1 MSSVSKLQGALSII
15 SNENVLAL
23 AHLNFDFSLFKVDA
37 PKEFQGLGATLST
50 QRRDE
55 AEAGSSHRTARRV
68 GALFEQILPKTPELV
83 RAYGERASA
92 ISKMPDVN
100 PKGSRSHGIFER
112 QVGADGTSI
121 WAAATSGS
129 SAIAVHL
136 LACML
141 ARIWTADKATS
152 VWVEIIEQRQ
162 AAIRRTCDGSESHHW
177 STLLAAEQQIS
188 RKELANWDASA
199 RAWLRRADEAKAY
212 QQTQLM
218 LIVKNVN
225 LNVNNVG
232 DTYES
237 VMQAW
242 DIAMTTMEKLLKGMP
257 HLVHNGAILLGI
269 SSWHIYPNL
278 NVLSSG
284 QKEILLKDE
293 LVPVG
298 GILTIGLK
306 DMTRKTDD
314 GVRWSLPLA
323 HLRFYGEPVISSGA
337 ISQATERVSV
347 DDFLQVVLGS
357 VLASWGFTT
366 PATAKSAVIVLSEM
380 WRFMQRSVAQLE
392 AENQE
397 LLQRL
402 ATMSDFEKSG
412 PQRGRKRKRRTGR
425 LAAISKEVYNNP
437 EMVQL
442 EEEARHARLNANN
455 KLLKDLNGIIEG
467 NRSWP
472 ILLAATAD
480 LFVQSKGIK
489 RQQNEMLQRL
499 GRRNVDFLGNPTPEM
514 EPLFGFCKQ
523 DTISKLCKDQ
533 ETRIS
538 ILRQLSNSLELS
550 SRAVIKYRLENPDR
564 MEINSDGAILAGLAT
579 AVCSAG
585 EEETDALGEVSA
597 HQRWLAADHWKII
610 DGSDV
615 LDIQRMWKDM
625 DTSDEHP
632 TDIMSISRDVDTEHD
647 SGFTWFK
654 PPRQFRDSS
663 CSLGNSNSP
672 LYCKIYGDVDNAA
685 LYMAS
690 SSGKLSESET
700 KIASISWS
708 HAAIHA
714 FKSGSI
720 SASKLVDFFDGQ
732 DGLATDPYS
741 QSLKGVCIAVDV
753 YRHIRGATVS
763 LQAVNKPLSEALWI
777 PNELNSAAR
786 RENTVMTS
794 QSDYDDTSPEDTDA
808 DNMSF
813 DDEFMPKAKG
823 INQTLSTAPIQ
834 DDWETHQK
842 AKEAEESKSLKAS
855 ATESEL
861 HDPEEIQIWPQWRA
875 PKISRADAF
884 ACIAYFESGMYNIAP
899 TGLRHVMALSSGDSI
914 YVTAALICDPN
925 EMPKRNEIRRII
937 GNVGQPGISMLVPPS
952 NQLVRKIDITQY
964 MIVRHEDYDE
974 TVSDEFSKTQMELS
988 FSGYDQT
995 IDIGSHGAKDAVAF
1009 FLEALIRV
1017 HDAGQWVADV
1027 DVLSA
1032 LDSNLLHRFSCKC
1045 MIEAEEVSKD
1055 VGDQISDGSSNATF
1069 NIPSNSNHAPKLVA
1083 IDNWEELLQ
1092 RPPEASIVRAH
1103 QNWLARLA
1111 ATSFCVNRGYPTYV
1125 LPEKACWKCLRRHGE
1140 LSQDSVLIL

>member
-1 MSSVSKLQGALSII
+1 MSTVSKLQGALSVI

-23 AHLNFDFSLFKVDA
+23 AHLNFDFSLFKVEA
-37 PKEFQGLGATLST
+37 PKEFEGLGATLST
-50 QRRDE
+50 QRKAE
-55 AEAGSSHRTARRV
+55 AEGGSCHQTARRV

-92 ISKMPDVN
+92 ISKMPEVN
-100 PKGSRSHGIFER
+100 PKGGRSHGIFER

-152 VWVEIIEQRQ
+152 VWVEIVEQRK

-177 STLLAAEQQIS
+177 STLLAAEQEIS

-199 RAWLRRADEAKAY
+199 RAWLRRADEAKAH

-225 LNVNNVG
+225 LPVNNIG

-237 VMQAW
+237 VMHAW
-242 DIAMTTMEKLLKGMP
+242 DIAMVTMEKLLNGMP
-257 HLVHNGAILLGI
+257 HLVHSGAILLGL

-293 LVPVG
+293 LIPVG
-298 GILTIGLK
+298 GILTIGLQ
-306 DMTRKTDD
+306 DMTRKGDS

-323 HLRFYGEPVISSGA
+323 HLRFYGEPVVSSGK

-347 DDFLQVVLGS
+347 DDFLQVVLGC

-366 PATAKSAVIVLSEM
+366 PATAKPAITLLSEM
-380 WRFMQRSVAQLE
+380 WKFLQRSVARLE

-397 LLQRL
+397 SLQRL
-402 ATMSDFEKSG
+402 ATMRDFEKST
-412 PQRGRKRKRRTGR
+412 PTRGRKRKRRGGKRAATTGETPR
-425 LAAISKEVYNNP
+425 NP
-437 EMVQL
+437 EVVWHG
-442 EEEARHARLNANN
+442 ERVEPAESIANN
-455 KLLKDLNGIIEG
+455 KLLKDLKDIIEG
-467 NRSWP
+467 NQSWP

-489 RQQNEMLQRL
+489 RDQNEMLQKL
-499 GRRNVDFLGNPTPEM
+499 GRRNVDFLGNPPPGM

-523 DTISKLCKDQ
+523 NAISKLCKDQ

-538 ILRQLSNSLELS
+538 ILRQLSSSLGLS
-550 SRAVIKYRLENPDR
+550 SHAVIKYRLENPDR
-564 MEINSDGAILAGLAT
+564 NEINSDGAILAGLAT
-579 AVCSAG
+579 AVASASG
-585 EEETDALGEVSA
+585 ECPMAHEDASA
-597 HQRWLAADHWKII
+597 HRRWLAADKWKII

-615 LDIQRMWKDM
+615 LDIQRMWENI
-625 DTSDEHP
+625 DTGDEHLIE
-632 TDIMSISRDVDTEHD
+632 IMSVSKDVNTHH
-647 SGFTWFK
+647 STGFTWFR
-654 PPRQFRDSS
+654 PPEQFMSSS
-663 CSLGNSNSP
+663 CSQRDYSSP
-672 LYCKIYGDVDNAA
+672 LYCNIYGDPDDAA
-685 LYMAS
+685 LYIAS
-690 SSGKLSESET
+690 SGGELSESKT
-700 KIASISWS
+700 KMASISWS
-708 HAAIHA
+708 HASIYA
-714 FKSGSI
+714 FKSDSI
-720 SASKLVDFFDGQ
+720 SASKLVDYFGTQ
-732 DGLATDPYS
+732 DGLGTDPYS
-741 QSLKGVCIAVDV
+741 QSLKGVCITVDL

-763 LQAVNKPLSEALWI
+763 LQVVNKPLSKALWI
-777 PNELNSAAR
+777 PKELNGVER
-786 RENTVMTS
+786 REDIIMAS
-794 QSDYDDTSPEDTDA
+794 QSDHDDSASDNMNT
-808 DNMSF
+808 DNMST
-813 DDEFMPKAKG
+813 DGDNNLNLKG

-834 DDWETHQK
+834 DELKNAQRH
-842 AKEAEESKSLKAS
+842 KEADESKNLRVSVGEMEPS
-855 ATESEL
+855 
-861 HDPEEIQIWPQWRA
+861 DPEDIHIWPQWRA
-875 PKISRADAF
+875 PTVTRADAF

-899 TGLRHVMALSSGDSI
+899 TGLQQVMALSSGDSI

-925 EMPKRNEIRRII
+925 ETPKRNEIRRII

-952 NQLVRKIDITQY
+952 NQLVRKIDVTQY

-974 TVSDEFSKTQMELS
+974 TISDEFSKTQMELS

-995 IDIGSHGAKDAVAF
+995 IDIGSHGAKDAVAY

-1017 HDAGQWVADV
+1017 HDAGRWVADV

-1045 MIEAEEVSKD
+1045 AVKAQEMSSKLED
-1055 VGDQISDGSSNATF
+1055 ESSNA
-1069 NIPSNSNHAPKLVA
+1069 NHAPKLVA

-1092 RPPEASIVRAH
+1092 RPLEASIVRAH

-1125 LPEKACWKCLRRHGE
+1125 LPEKACWRCLRHQGE
-1140 LSQDSVLIL
+1140 LGQDSVLIL